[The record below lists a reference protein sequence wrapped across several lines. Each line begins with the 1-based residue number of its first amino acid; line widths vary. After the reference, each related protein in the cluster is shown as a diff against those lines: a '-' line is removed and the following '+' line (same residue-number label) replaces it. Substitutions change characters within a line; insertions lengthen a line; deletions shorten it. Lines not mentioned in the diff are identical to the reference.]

1 MLLDCTQVKHEML
14 SAVPKDDPVRATL
27 EKGLENFENPFVSF
41 NTETKSEIFQPEM
54 GGCGACRKK
63 C

>member
-1 MLLDCTQVKHEML
+1 ML

-41 NTETKSEIFQPEM
+41 NTETKRVKYFNQKWGVVEPVGKNVRSSI
-54 GGCGACRKK
+54 
-63 C
+63 